1 MKGPKI
7 AEERQE
13 GQVERRVR
21 MLAIQVLGALVGA
34 LR

>member
-1 MKGPKI
+1 MRGPKN
-7 AEERQE
+7 AEVRQE

-21 MLAIQVLGALVGA
+21 MLAIQILGAPIEA

>member
-1 MKGPKI
+1 MRGPKN

-21 MLAIQVLGALVGA
+21 MLAIQIIGALVEA